1 MRWMDTIMM
10 IELMIVNNQHN
21 KKEVFSELRDQL
33 YLKDVTNHINEVKIS
48 YLKNSNII
56 NEIKTLQ
63 VIELNNLESF
73 LSYVNYDHFLM
84 FKFEDD
90 YYFCDTEL
98 TPSLGI
104 NSLLKI
110 IDFNQHLRKDKIRK
124 LDNKEY

>member
-1 MRWMDTIMM
+1 MPWMDTIMM
-10 IELMIVNNQHN
+10 IELMIVNKQHN
-21 KKEVFSELRDQL
+21 KEIFSELRDQL
-33 YLKDVTNHINEVKIS
+33 YLTDNYNHISDVKIS
-48 YLKNSNII
+48 SLKNLNII

-63 VIELNNLESF
+63 VIELDNLESF

-104 NSLLKI
+104 YSLLKI
-110 IDFNQHLRKDKIRK
+110 LDFNQHLRKDKIKK
-124 LDNKEY
+124 LNQE

>member
-1 MRWMDTIMM
+1 MQWMDIIMM

-21 KKEVFSELRDQL
+21 KKEIFSELREQL

-63 VIELNNLESF
+63 VIDLDNLESF

-110 IDFNQHLRKDKIRK
+110 LDFNQHLRKDKIKK
-124 LDNKEY
+124 LNTN

>member
-1 MRWMDTIMM
+1 M

-21 KKEVFSELRDQL
+21 KKEIFSELREQL

-63 VIELNNLESF
+63 VIDLDNLESF

-110 IDFNQHLRKDKIRK
+110 LDFNQHLRKDKIKK
-124 LDNKEY
+124 LNTN

>member
-1 MRWMDTIMM
+1 MQWMDTIMM

-21 KKEVFSELRDQL
+21 KKEIFSELREQL

-63 VIELNNLESF
+63 VIDLDNLESF

-110 IDFNQHLRKDKIRK
+110 LDFNQHLRKDKIKK
-124 LDNKEY
+124 LNTN

>member
-1 MRWMDTIMM
+1 MDTIMM

-21 KKEVFSELRDQL
+21 KKEIFSELREQL

-63 VIELNNLESF
+63 VIDLDNLESF

-110 IDFNQHLRKDKIRK
+110 LDFNQHLRKDKIKK
-124 LDNKEY
+124 LNTN

>member
-1 MRWMDTIMM
+1 
-10 IELMIVNNQHN
+10 VNSQHN
-21 KKEVFSELRDQL
+21 KKEIFSELREQL
-33 YLKDVTNHINEVKIS
+33 YLKDVNNNINEVKIS
-48 YLKNSNII
+48 CLKNSNII

-63 VIELNNLESF
+63 VIDLDNLESF

-84 FKFEDD
+84 FKFEYD

-110 IDFNQHLRKDKIRK
+110 IDFNQHLRKDKIQK
-124 LDNKEY
+124 ININ